1 MGHTNSFSGFFGS
14 NKPKVG
20 NTFRRRLQLYF
31 ELSYDVIVCLYY
43 FSFFVCVFFPQSI
56 FQPSELAVSLA
67 KECVNQGCG
76 IHMFVLS
83 QQDVGGAWPGHI
95 PYLTG
100 GALHTYGYLQVYEE
114 LHPL

>member
-1 MGHTNSFSGFFGS
+1 MFALFLFLVCFF
-14 NKPKVG
+14 
-20 NTFRRRLQLYF
+20 
-31 ELSYDVIVCLYY
+31 LS
-43 FSFFVCVFFPQSI
+43 QSI
-56 FQPSELAVSLA
+56 FQPPELAVSLA

-100 GALHTYGYLQVYEE
+100 GALHIYGYLQVYEE
-114 LHPL
+114 LQPLQHRNWHKMNRSNPSLTVVK

>member
-1 MGHTNSFSGFFGS
+1 M
-14 NKPKVG
+14 
-20 NTFRRRLQLYF
+20 
-31 ELSYDVIVCLYY
+31 
-43 FSFFVCVFFPQSI
+43 
-56 FQPSELAVSLA
+56 SLA

-114 LHPL
+114 LQPLEHLNWHKMNTSNPKLTVVKQLFFLCSWDFGVQYPHQESTFFFLKL